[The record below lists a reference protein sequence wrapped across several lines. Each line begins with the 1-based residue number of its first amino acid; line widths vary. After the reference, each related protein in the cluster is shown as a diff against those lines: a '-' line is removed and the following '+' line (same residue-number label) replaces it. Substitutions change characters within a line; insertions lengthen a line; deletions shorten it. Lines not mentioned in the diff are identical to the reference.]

1 MEQQKVGVALIGG
14 GTVGGGVARVL
25 TEQRELLARR
35 TGLSFEVRHVVVRDA
50 RKARDYAAPV
60 HGDVERAISDPH
72 VGVVAELIGG
82 TTMAGDVI
90 IRALRAGKRVVTA
103 NKALLAERGPELFD
117 VARECSGLIGF
128 EASCAGG
135 IPIIAA
141 LSQGLVGN
149 RIDALVGIV
158 NGTCNYILTEMTR
171 AGMSYSDALAAA
183 QRLGF
188 AEADPTMDVSGRDA
202 AQKLTLL
209 ASLAFDTRV
218 RESDLAVEGIDT
230 LDAADIRYA
239 GELGYVVK
247 LLGIAERKSP
257 SEGAALSLRV
267 APTLVPEGDMLATVS
282 GSFNA
287 VSIYGSAVGHSLFY
301 GRGAGALPTA
311 SAVVADIVAV
321 ARGRDLP
328 VLRDRAGIS
337 LLPIDRLVSRYY
349 LRLVAR
355 DEPGVLAQVSQV
367 LGDERISIASFLQH
381 ESPDPRGVPMI
392 FTTHHATEGAVR
404 RAMARIDAL
413 DCIAARSVCLRV
425 LDVPREFGA

>member
-1 MEQQKVGVALIGG
+1 MTHKKVGVALVGG

-25 TEQRELLARR
+25 GEQHDLLMRR
-35 TGLSFEVRHVVVRDA
+35 TGIDFDLRHVVVRDP
-50 RKARDYAAPV
+50 RIPRSYAFPV
-60 HGDVERAISDPH
+60 HADVDRAISDPAVH
-72 VGVVAELIGG
+72 VVAELIGG
-82 TTMAGDVI
+82 TTAAADVLI
-90 IRALRAGKRVVTA
+90 NALSAGKRIVTA
-103 NKALLAERGPELFD
+103 NKALLAERGAELFAL
-117 VARECSGLIGF
+117 ARERNSTIGF

-135 IPIIAA
+135 IPVIQA

-171 AGMSYSDALAAA
+171 AGMKYSEALAAA

-239 GELGYVVK
+239 RELGYVVK
-247 LLGIAERKSP
+247 LLAIAERNT
-257 SEGAALSLRV
+257 GALSLRV
-267 APTLVPEGDMLATVS
+267 APTLVHEGDMLAMVS

-287 VSIYGSAVGHSLFY
+287 VSIYGSAVGHSLLY
-301 GRGAGALPTA
+301 GRGAGSLPTA
-311 SAVVADIVAV
+311 SAVVADLVSVAQGNV
-321 ARGRDLP
+321 LP
-328 VLRDRAGIS
+328 GLPTDSAVG
-337 LLPIDRLVSRYY
+337 LLPIERLVSRYY

-404 RAMARIDAL
+404 RALKRINAL
-413 DCIAARSVCLRV
+413 DCITAQCACLRV
-425 LDVPREFGA
+425 LDVPKEFGA